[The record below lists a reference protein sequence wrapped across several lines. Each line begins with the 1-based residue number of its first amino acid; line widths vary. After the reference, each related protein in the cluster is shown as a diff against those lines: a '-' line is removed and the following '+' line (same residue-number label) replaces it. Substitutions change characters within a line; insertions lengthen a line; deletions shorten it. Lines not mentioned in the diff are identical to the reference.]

1 MLHAGLLVWK
11 EYDMTVEQAVQLRR
25 SVRKFTS
32 EPIKQADLDKIVEA
46 GTVAPLAAGDYPTT
60 HITVV
65 QDHEL
70 IEAIRA
76 ASHVESIKHPGVIL
90 DSLHGANTLI
100 LVSVSDISDDH
111 IEYCNVATV
120 VENMMLQATELNL
133 GSCYIWSA
141 IRIFQKDESIMSK
154 LKLPENSVILSGLVV
169 GYAEKPL
176 YVRENREKISV
187 TTI

>member
-1 MLHAGLLVWK
+1 
-11 EYDMTVEQAVQLRR
+11 MTVEQAVQLRR

-32 EPIKQADLDKIVEA
+32 EAIKPEDLDKIVEA

-65 QDHEL
+65 QDPKL
-70 IEAIRA
+70 IEAIRT

-176 YVRENREKISV
+176 YVRENREKIAV
-187 TTI
+187 TRI